1 MAVDEASVD
10 EVIDDGGDVALAFF
24 FVNMLRKEGGEVSI
38 ELGEEGEGKGPKV
51 HGDDDVFFDLAG
63 LSIERSAFD
72 EIDILAGDVDDFFNT
87 FEEAFLA
94 LADAAI
100 DGAVIGKGVYD
111 LVSYE
116 GVVSFVA
123 GGRIASEEAC
133 GLLVGIGSVK
143 IVGIDDGEGA
153 VDLIAGGED
162 GMRCSPRFFAA
173 LGDGESLGE
182 VIEFLERIG
191 DFDLAGELGADRGLE
206 SLGKV
211 LSDDED
217 DFRKPSAN
225 GVEDGV
231 IENGFTVG
239 AHWVHLFEAAITAAH
254 SGCENDECGRI
265 CHVGRDLGGKR

>member
-1 MAVDEASVD
+1 MTVNEASVD

-63 LSIERSAFD
+63 LSIESSAFD

-133 GLLVGIGSVK
+133 GLLVGIGSVEV
-143 IVGIDDGEGA
+143 VGIDDGEGA
-153 VDLIAGGED
+153 INFIARSENGVGS
-162 GMRCSPRFFAA
+162 SPRFFAA
-173 LGDGESLGE
+173 FGDGEAIGE

-191 DFDLAGELGADRGLE
+191 DFDLTSELRADGGFE
-206 SLGKV
+206 SFCKV
-211 LSDDED
+211 FADDKD
-217 DFRKPSAN
+217 D
-225 GVEDGV
+225 
-231 IENGFTVG
+231 
-239 AHWVHLFEAAITAAH
+239 L
-254 SGCENDECGRI
+254 
-265 CHVGRDLGGKR
+265 